1 MLRWTAILLGTL
13 LLTGCSVFGIRSGTE
28 QPAYEV
34 VAELGEAA
42 EVRRY
47 GPRLAA
53 EVEVEASGE
62 DDGRNA
68 AFRILAGYIFG
79 GNRAQ
84 QEIAMTAPVEVAGES
99 EGREIA
105 RKIEMTA
112 PVETAL
118 VETARAEGGR
128 LTMRFFLPA
137 SLTEANAPTP
147 EDPRVRILTLPGQ
160 TLAVRR
166 FTGWRGAAEV
176 DAEEG
181 ALRKALDGTAWRP
194 AGDPVAFFY
203 DPPWTIPFLRR
214 NEVALPVV
222 EG

>member
-1 MLRWTAILLGTL
+1 MLRWAAFLSGTI

-28 QPAYEV
+28 QPAYQV
-34 VAELGEAA
+34 VAELGEAV

-53 EVEVEASGE
+53 EVEVEAGDEGE
-62 DDGRNA
+62 T
-68 AFRILAGYIFG
+68 
-79 GNRAQ
+79 
-84 QEIAMTAPVEVAGES
+84 IAMTAPVETVRGD
-99 EGREIA
+99 
-105 RKIEMTA
+105 
-112 PVETAL
+112 
-118 VETARAEGGR
+118 GR

-137 SLTEANAPTP
+137 AFNEANVPRPT
-147 EDPRVRILTLPGQ
+147 DPRVRILTVPGE

-166 FTGWRGAAEV
+166 FTGRRSAADVE
-176 DAEEG
+176 AEE
-181 ALRKALDGTAWRP
+181 ARLRAALDGVAWRP
-194 AGDPVAFFY
+194 AGEAVAFFY